1 MIKRIV
7 WMSWKDGQN
16 PLAGGA
22 EKVNEEIARQLVK
35 DGVEVIFLVTGF
47 EDAPQKILH
56 PSGFTVIRCGNRY
69 SVYWAVYRYYKKN
82 LNDWPDL
89 VIDEMNTIP
98 FFSNFYTNG
107 KSILL
112 AYQLCRQIWFYQ
124 LRFPAS
130 LIGYICEFLYL
141 RIINK
146 MPALTESIS
155 AKNDLL
161 KFGFRDQKVKVFKV
175 PLEMTPLSSIS
186 DITKYSTT
194 TLLSLGNI
202 RPMKRTL
209 DQIKAFEKVKEK
221 LPDCK
226 LIVAGGSDSEYG
238 SSVLEYIDKSPYKRD
253 IKYMGFIDEKNK
265 LELLRLSHIIMVTSV
280 KEGWG
285 LIVTEANSQ
294 GTPAVVYDVD
304 GLRDSVQA
312 GVTGIIC
319 KKNNP
324 NSLAEA
330 IIKCLDQNR
339 YPGIR
344 IKAWEYS
351 KQFTPLN
358 SYRDFLKGLN
368 ELRG

>member
-47 EDAPQKILH
+47 DDAPQKILH
-56 PSGFTVIRCGNRY
+56 PSGFTVIRCGNRF

-82 LNDWPDL
+82 LSDWPDL

-161 KFGFRDQKVKVFKV
+161 KFGFRDEKVKVFKV

-186 DITKYSTT
+186 DIKKYSTT

-209 DQIKAFEKVKEK
+209 DQIKAFEKVKA
-221 LPDCK
+221 
-226 LIVAGGSDSEYG
+226 IS
-238 SSVLEYIDKSPYKRD
+238 R
-253 IKYMGFIDEKNK
+253 
-265 LELLRLSHIIMVTSV
+265 RL
-280 KEGWG
+280 
-285 LIVTEANSQ
+285 
-294 GTPAVVYDVD
+294 
-304 GLRDSVQA
+304 
-312 GVTGIIC
+312 
-319 KKNNP
+319 
-324 NSLAEA
+324 
-330 IIKCLDQNR
+330 
-339 YPGIR
+339 
-344 IKAWEYS
+344 
-351 KQFTPLN
+351 KQ
-358 SYRDFLKGLN
+358 
-368 ELRG
+368 